1 MIKPCQR
8 GARTSKRL
16 GKQRAGCRG
25 STNETSTARAT
36 RGHQASN
43 SLHNA
48 LFLHFSLPHPG
59 GPLES
64 CKRCCASFLAIFL
77 KKKHAIVRGARG
89 RCFFDTLTA
98 VLLSRLLC
106 LALVLSAALLLSQF
120 RPPWLPASPVLYVQC
135 LRPPTPS
142 PVARHFATA
151 FIYAS
156 RALSGGV
163 VCTRGGMRWL

>member
-1 MIKPCQR
+1 VGPELQKDLVSNAQAAEAAQTRPAPREPHEAIRHQTAYTMLSFY
-8 GARTSKRL
+8 TSLSLTPAVRS
-16 GKQRAGCRG
+16 RV
-25 STNETSTARAT
+25 
-36 RGHQASN
+36 ASVVA
-43 SLHNA
+43 HR
-48 LFLHFSLPHPG
+48 FWQF
-59 GPLES
+59 
-64 CKRCCASFLAIFL
+64 FL

-89 RCFFDTLTA
+89 GCFFDTLTA